1 MKKVSVV
8 ILNWNGAD
16 MLRRFLPSVVKF
28 SFIEDEQVEIVVAD
42 NGSEDDSVS
51 VVREEFPSV
60 RVVELGENYGFAEGY
75 NKALDKLDAEYAV
88 LLNSDVE
95 VTEDWLCAPVRFL
108 NMHQNVAACQP
119 KILSLR
125 AREKEGVDVFEYAG
139 AAGGYIDRWGYPFC
153 RGRIFST
160 VERDEGQYDKLA
172 PIFWASGAALFVRLN
187 VFREMG
193 GLDARFFAHMEEI
206 DFCWRLRSRG
216 YSVVCVPES
225 KVYHLGAAT
234 LEPGPRKVYLNF
246 RNNLMM
252 LYKNLPEYELR
263 KVLMFRAVADRL
275 AALKFRLEGKSDCAE
290 QVMKARADFRRAR
303 KDYTLERARN
313 LVYGNNED
321 IQQRVPFSIV
331 WRFFARRQKTFGELG
346 IKKK

>member
-16 MLRRFLPSVVKF
+16 MLRRFLPSVVEF
-28 SFIEDEQVEIVVAD
+28 SFIEDEQVEVVVAD
-42 NGSEDDSVS
+42 NGSEDDSVA

-60 RVVELGENYGFAEGY
+60 KVVELGENYGFAEGY

-95 VTEDWLCAPVRFL
+95 VTPGWLCAPVRFL

-125 AREKEGVDVFEYAG
+125 ARDEAGEDVFEYAG

-160 VERDEGQYDKLA
+160 VEKDEGQYDKLA
-172 PIFWASGAALFVRLN
+172 PVFWASGAALFVRLN
-187 VFREMG
+187 VFRETG

-234 LEPGPRKVYLNF
+234 LEPGPKKVYLNF

-263 KVLMFRAVADRL
+263 KVLLFRAVADRL

-303 KDYTLERARN
+303 KDYTLDRARN
-313 LVYGNNED
+313 LVYGAEEN
-321 IQQRVPFSIV
+321 ILQRVSFSIV
-331 WRFFARRQKTFGELG
+331 WRYFGRRQKTFGELN

>member
-1 MKKVSVV
+1 
-8 ILNWNGAD
+8 
-16 MLRRFLPSVVKF
+16 MLRRFLPSVVEF
-28 SFIEDEQVEIVVAD
+28 SFIEDEQVEVVVAD
-42 NGSEDDSVS
+42 NGSDDDSVA

-95 VTEDWLCAPVRFL
+95 VTPGWLCAPVRFL

-125 AREKEGVDVFEYAG
+125 ARDEAGEDIFEYAG

-160 VERDEGQYDKLA
+160 VEKDEGQYDKLA
-172 PIFWASGAALFVRLN
+172 PVFWASGAALFVRLN
-187 VFREMG
+187 VFRETG

-234 LEPGPRKVYLNF
+234 LEPGPKKVYLNF

-263 KVLMFRAVADRL
+263 KVLLFRAVADRL

-303 KDYTLERARN
+303 KDYTLDRARN
-313 LVYGNNED
+313 LVYGAEEN
-321 IQQRVPFSIV
+321 ILQRVPFSIV
-331 WRFFARRQKTFGELG
+331 WRYFGRRQKTFGELN